1 MRNYFA
7 SRQQTG
13 DNVRTVT
20 IPRFTPRVDTR
31 PVDTAWPQMPWP
43 PASDVRLCG
52 RFVELSQADPDRDAD
67 ELFAALDHDA
77 VWQHVAGRPTDA
89 AGYAKLIE
97 TGYAAGRLPW
107 TVRLTSDRAGLAAGT
122 VVGMSSYLDVSASD
136 ARLEIGF
143 TAYTPAVWAGVVNP
157 ETKLLL
163 LSYAFDTLGAGR
175 VQLKTDVRNVRSQQA
190 IARLGAQFEGVFRRY
205 QRRSDDTMRDTVFFS
220 ILAEEWPAARAA
232 LIARLDGA

>member
-1 MRNYFA
+1 
-7 SRQQTG
+7 
-13 DNVRTVT
+13 
-20 IPRFTPRVDTR
+20 
-31 PVDTAWPQMPWP
+31 MPWP
-43 PASDVRLCG
+43 PAADVRLRG
-52 RFVELSQADPDRDAD
+52 RFVELSQADPGRDAD
-67 ELFAALDHDA
+67 ELFGALDHDA

-89 AGYAKLIE
+89 AGYAKLLE
-97 TGYAAGRLPW
+97 SGYAAGRLPW
-107 TVRLTSDRAGLAAGT
+107 IVRLVSEHAGQPAGT

-163 LSYAFDTLGAGR
+163 LGYAFDTLGAGR

-220 ILAEEWPAARAA
+220 ILAEEWPDVRAA
-232 LIARLDGA
+232 LIARLESH